1 MKFLLIVYALFASYK
16 WYSNHMAFLSLYRYM
31 ENKGDP
37 GPSEE
42 EVEDL
47 ISEELYRIFKR
58 ERR

>member
-1 MKFLLIVYALFASYK
+1 
-16 WYSNHMAFLSLYRYM
+16 MAFLSLYRYM

-42 EVEDL
+42 EVEEL
-47 ISEELYRIFKR
+47 IKEELYRIFKR